1 MATFTTEHRKTK
13 QWKEIIFFQKI
24 YDTLFIF

>member
-1 MATFTTEHRKTK
+1 MTKFTIEHRKTK
-13 QWKEIIFFQKI
+13 QWKEIKFFQKN

>member
-1 MATFTTEHRKTK
+1 MTTFTIEHRKTK
-13 QWKEIIFFQKI
+13 QWKEIFFQKI